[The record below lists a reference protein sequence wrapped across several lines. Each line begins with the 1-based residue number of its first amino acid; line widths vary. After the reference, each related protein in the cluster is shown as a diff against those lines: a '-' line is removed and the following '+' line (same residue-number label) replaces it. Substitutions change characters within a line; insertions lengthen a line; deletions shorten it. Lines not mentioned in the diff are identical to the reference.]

1 MPKCDESINFKICFK
16 GELSIFKLM
25 CSFWLSALNSERS
38 CNSAQTCSKSSIQF
52 FSNLTLMAH
61 FASIFD
67 QCVIVAQFLKR
78 WNPLLIMIIVLSILR
93 ESSFTIHSAESCCFF
108 HWCIYVLFLLLFPY
122 DEGLTCHLKVKK
134 SPLKRKSL
142 DHSSDVIFNR
152 GSSFFSNM

>member
-1 MPKCDESINFKICFK
+1 MPKCDESINFKICFR
-16 GELSIFKLM
+16 GEPSIFKLM

-38 CNSAQTCSKSSIQF
+38 CNSVSDQICSKS
-52 FSNLTLMAH
+52 SNLTLMAH

-108 HWCIYVLFLLLFPY
+108 HWCIYVLFLLFPY